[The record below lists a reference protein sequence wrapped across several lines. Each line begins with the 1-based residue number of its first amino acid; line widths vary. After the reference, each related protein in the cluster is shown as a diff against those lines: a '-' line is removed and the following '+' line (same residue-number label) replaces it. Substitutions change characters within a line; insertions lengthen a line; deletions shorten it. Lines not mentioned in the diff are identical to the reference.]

1 MPLLVPTSS
10 LAALAHDVLVVGGV
24 GAALVA
30 GLAVVYLG
38 LLLPGLLTWTDGRH
52 GRAGNGLLEPGPGA
66 PPVISEPARRRLA
79 PASGPAPVAPQD
91 PTARG
96 VPFLP
101 AAAPTPL
108 RPRVDRARS

>member
-1 MPLLVPTSS
+1 MPLLVPALS
-10 LAALAHDVLVVGGV
+10 LAAFAHDALVVAGI
-24 GAALVA
+24 GAALLA
-30 GLAVVYLG
+30 GIAVIYLG

-52 GRAGNGLLEPGPGA
+52 GRSGKGLLDPAPGA